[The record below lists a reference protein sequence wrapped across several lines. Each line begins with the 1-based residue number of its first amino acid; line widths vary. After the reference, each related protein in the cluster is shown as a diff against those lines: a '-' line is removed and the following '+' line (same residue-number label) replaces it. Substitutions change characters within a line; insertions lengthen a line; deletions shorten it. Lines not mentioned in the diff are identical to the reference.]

1 MNLSPKKSDLANHI
15 KTIHE
20 KIKKHKCE
28 QCGEFF
34 AKKSNLVDHIN
45 AIHSKSKNYECQV
58 CGQSFPAKKNLTR
71 HIKESHTNTSRSKQ
85 NCFQRFFDAV
95 KYGPIFGCISC
106 HIANYIRS
114 VDVFDEKLK
123 SQLEEK
129 FDDQEIFAKLLDEA
143 YYNTTVE
150 GAQIKRYLNI
160 DKDGIGKKEYYI
172 CKTCKNCFLKKK
184 MPSRCILNQ
193 CKVSD
198 QPDCMRNMS
207 EVEVS

>member
-1 MNLSPKKSDLANHI
+1 MTHPTSAQLRSFTPLSLLTN
-15 KTIHE
+15 
-20 KIKKHKCE
+20 
-28 QCGEFF
+28 Q
-34 AKKSNLVDHIN
+34 
-45 AIHSKSKNYECQV
+45 
-58 CGQSFPAKKNLTR
+58 KNLTR

-150 GAQIKRYLNI
+150 GTQIRRNLQC
-160 DKDGIGKKEYYI
+160 GK
-172 CKTCKNCFLKKK
+172 
-184 MPSRCILNQ
+184 
-193 CKVSD
+193 
-198 QPDCMRNMS
+198 
-207 EVEVS
+207 